1 VSVYCTTS
9 FSACSRR
16 RTKMPIIYPDL
27 RLDYKVATHPNDRLA
42 LAGEFP
48 IDLSGGVETWFKSHG
63 KKKMRGQHSFQRLRA
78 TFSRLMARKIALNHG
93 NLLWESLSF
102 PTVKGNA
109 TLTLQQ
115 LAACVAI
122 LENKSVNVGT
132 APAPSF
138 NAGNRDR
145 WF

>member
-1 VSVYCTTS
+1 
-9 FSACSRR
+9 
-16 RTKMPIIYPDL
+16 
-27 RLDYKVATHPNDRLA
+27 
-42 LAGEFP
+42 
-48 IDLSGGVETWFKSHG
+48 
-63 KKKMRGQHSFQRLRA
+63 
-78 TFSRLMARKIALNHG
+78 MARKIALNHG